1 MRIGAGLSRLK
12 VVAVPAVAVTVGLV
26 TASCTGDDRPGD
38 KAPPSAV
45 SSSAAGSSMTF
56 EEAYRKLPMDGTK
69 DLPNTW
75 DLSGAPDTD
84 EVLAA
89 RRGLVFSYWLGQATD
104 WTPIVPIGRFVSTD
118 EWYDKSLAPFVKVST
133 AENPMIGPIWVN
145 VMGVE
150 KNGADQAT
158 VTFCT
163 DHGYWRNAEASPQ
176 VRKDRANLE
185 SYEMKNVVSG
195 DGEHHWHV
203 DKQIDNDRTREAKY
217 GTQCTKWAQ
226 HKP

>member
-1 MRIGAGLSRLK
+1 
-12 VVAVPAVAVTVGLV
+12 
-26 TASCTGDDRPGD
+26 
-38 KAPPSAV
+38 
-45 SSSAAGSSMTF
+45 MTF

-69 DLPNTW
+69 DLPITW

-89 RRGLVFSYWLGQATD
+89 RRGLAFEYWLDQATD
-104 WTPIVPIGRFVSTD
+104 WTPIIPIGRFTVT
-118 EWYDKSLAPFVKVST
+118 EERYEKLLAPYAKISA
-133 AENPMIGPIWVN
+133 AENPMIGPIWVK

-163 DHGYWRNAEASPQ
+163 DHGYWRHAKDSPQ

-185 SYEMKNVVSG
+185 SYQMKNVESG
-195 DGEHHWHV
+195 DGEHHWRV
-203 DKQIDNDRTREAKY
+203 DGLIDNDGTREAKY
-217 GTQCTKWAQ
+217 GAQCTKWAQ
-226 HKP
+226 HQP